1 MKQIE
6 KGDLNNGLFTL
17 KYLFLLFLELASS
30 AIFYWPRVSIR
41 DRIDVEIEKVQLL
54 TLYNF
59 AQDSRDRGGERMKK
73 V

>member
-1 MKQIE
+1 MV
-6 KGDLNNGLFTL
+6 FSL
-17 KYLFLLFLELASS
+17 KDFVFLFLELACS

-59 AQDSRDRGGERMKK
+59 AQDSRDRGGGRE
-73 V
+73 